1 MKIFKIPSKQKIN
14 WIIKWRFKIRLLKQ
28 EHKELDNLIYYI
40 QLMDDGVDMYIK
52 KEKIKAINKYKKFE
66 TKLHRL
72 IELYNQNTCKFYK
85 IK

>member
-1 MKIFKIPSKQKIN
+1 
-14 WIIKWRFKIRLLKQ
+14 
-28 EHKELDNLIYYI
+28 
-40 QLMDDGVDMYIK
+40 MDDGVDMYIK
-52 KEKIKAINKYKKFE
+52 KEKIKAINKYKNFE